1 MKVSDSDLFNG
12 LNYFHNF
19 ARLGGAEEC
28 SGQLLQRVD
37 KHGEALCYVSTVKT
51 IQSVFNSP
59 NSRETGLWLHFGW
72 YTLPFGFDSALCVT
86 LCKLYFSFTHFL
98 FSFALFLSHFQLLV
112 WYSV

>member
-59 NSRETGLWLHFGW
+59 NSRETGL
-72 YTLPFGFDSALCVT
+72 
-86 LCKLYFSFTHFL
+86 
-98 FSFALFLSHFQLLV
+98 
-112 WYSV
+112 